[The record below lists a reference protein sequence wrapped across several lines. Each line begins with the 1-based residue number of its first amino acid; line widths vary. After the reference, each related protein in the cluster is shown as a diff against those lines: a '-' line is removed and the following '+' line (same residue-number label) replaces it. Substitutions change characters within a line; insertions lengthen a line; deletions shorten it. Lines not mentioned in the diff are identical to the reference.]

1 MFKQKL
7 ILLAALAS
15 AQVAF
20 AQQKPLTTNTGAPVG
35 NNQSS
40 KTAGENGPVLLE
52 DVHLIEKLASF
63 DRERI
68 PERVVHARGAG
79 AHGEFESYGDFS
91 AYTKASLF
99 GSKGKKTPLFV
110 RFSTVVHE
118 QGSPETL
125 RDPRGF
131 AVKFY
136 TDQGNYDLVGNN
148 LPVFFIRDAMKFPDM
163 VHSFKP
169 SPIYNKQDQNRVFD
183 FLSHQP
189 ESTNMLTYLYTN
201 LGTPANYR
209 QMDGFGVHAFKWVN
223 TQGEVVYVK
232 YKWTSL
238 QGVKSLT
245 AAEAAQ
251 VQAKDHTHATTD
263 LYEQI
268 SKGNYPSWELSVQ
281 MLKPEDLDKF
291 DFNPLDPTKIWP
303 ESVAP
308 SMKVGKMT
316 LNRVPGNFFEEVEQ
330 AAFAPGTL
338 VPGIEP
344 SEDKLLQGRV
354 FSYFDTQR
362 YRLGGNFQ
370 RIAINAPK
378 VEVNSNNQNGAYS
391 DRAKN
396 SNINYEP
403 SITKQGTYADN
414 KQYEYSTRKIDA
426 ETMQRVIS
434 KQNNFA
440 QAGELYRSLS
450 EADKKHLI
458 SNLAGDLGQVQN
470 KEIVTRMVSH
480 FYQADAD
487 YGNRLIKAL
496 KLNQKDVV
504 AVTASAN

>member
-1 MFKQKL
+1 M
-7 ILLAALAS
+7 LAIAAS
-15 AQVAF
+15 GQFAM
-20 AQQKPLTTNTGAPVG
+20 AQQKTLTTNTGAPVG
-35 NNQSS
+35 NNQNS

-79 AHGEFESYGDFS
+79 AYGEFESYGDFS
-91 AYTKASLF
+91 QFTKASLIN
-99 GSKGKKTPLFV
+99 GKGKKTPLFI

-148 LPVFFIRDAMKFPDM
+148 LPVFFIRDAIKFPDM

-169 SPIYNKQDQNRVFD
+169 SPIYNKQDQERVFD

-189 ESTNMLTYLYTN
+189 ESTNMLTYLYSN
-201 LGTPANYR
+201 LGTPASYR
-209 QMDGFGVHAFKWVN
+209 EMDGFGVHAFKWVN
-223 TQGEVVYVK
+223 AQGEVTYVK
-232 YKWTSL
+232 YNWKSL
-238 QGVKSLT
+238 QGVRSLT
-245 AAEAAQ
+245 AAEASQ

-268 SKGNYPSWELSVQ
+268 GKGNFPSWELTVQ
-281 MLKPEDLDKF
+281 MMKPEDLDKF

-308 SMKVGKMT
+308 SIKIGKMT

-330 AAFAPGTL
+330 SAFSPATL

-344 SEDKLLQGRV
+344 SEDRLLQGRV

-362 YRLGGNFQ
+362 YRLGANFQ
-370 RIAINAPK
+370 RIEVNAPK
-378 VEVNSNNQNGAYS
+378 VEVNSNNQNGAFS
-391 DRAKN
+391 NRGKN

-403 SITKQGTYADN
+403 SVTKQGTYVDS
-414 KQYEYSTRKIDA
+414 KQHEYATRKIDA
-426 ETMQRVIS
+426 ETMQRAIS

-458 SNLAGDLGQVQN
+458 SNLAGDLGQIRN
-470 KEIVTRMVSH
+470 KVIVHKMVSH

-487 YGNRLIKAL
+487 YGTRLMKAL
-496 KLNQKDVV
+496 KLNKNDVMALV
-504 AVTASAN
+504 ASK

>member
-1 MFKQKL
+1 MLKKT
-7 ILLAALAS
+7 LLFLTALAS
-15 AQVAF
+15 SQAVF
-20 AQQKPLTTNTGAPVG
+20 AQKPLTTNTGAPVG

-79 AHGEFESYGDFS
+79 VFGEFENYADLS

-99 GSKGKKTPLFV
+99 NTPGKKTPVFV

-136 TDQGNYDLVGNN
+136 TDQGNYDLVGND
-148 LPVFFIRDAMKFPDM
+148 LPVFFIRDAIKFPDM

-169 SPIYNKQDQNRVFD
+169 SPVTNKQDQTRVFD
-183 FLSHQP
+183 FLSNQP
-189 ESTNMLTYLYTN
+189 ESTNMLTYLYQD

-223 TQGEVVYVK
+223 AKGDVLYVK

-268 SKGNYPSWELSVQ
+268 NKGNFPAWELSVQ
-281 MLKPEDLDKF
+281 YIKPEDLDKF
-291 DFNPLDPTKIWP
+291 DFNPLDATKIWP
-303 ESVAP
+303 ESIAP
-308 SMKVGKMT
+308 SYKVGKMT
-316 LNRVPGNFFEEVEQ
+316 LNKVPDNFFESVEQ
-330 AAFAPGTL
+330 SAFAPGTL

-344 SEDKLLQGRV
+344 SEDRLLQGRV

-362 YRLGGNFQ
+362 YRLGVNFQ
-370 RIAINAPK
+370 RIPVNAPK
-378 VEVNSNNQNGAYS
+378 VEVTSFNQNGAMS
-391 DRAKN
+391 NRPTA
-396 SNINYEP
+396 SNINYQP
-403 SITKQGTYADN
+403 STMHPSVVDDN
-414 KQYEYSTRKIDA
+414 QYQYSTRKIDA

-434 KQNNFA
+434 KQNNFK
-440 QAGELYRSLS
+440 QAGDLYRSLS
-450 EADKKHLI
+450 KVEKEHLI
-458 SNLAGDLGQVQN
+458 SNLVGDLGQVQSKEVQN
-470 KEIVTRMVSH
+470 KMVSY

-496 KLNQKDVV
+496 KLDKNQVLALISK
-504 AVTASAN
+504 